1 MKVGS
6 LKEYRESVADAE
18 MIHEYLRVDH
28 TKTLRELFLALGRLT
43 LGDNF
48 DCFITEITIPA
59 GAELPIRNAL
69 KSGDIPTSWIR
80 LRGGDGSQNVV
91 DGDTAWDRSYL
102 YLKNVGATV
111 ATLKIAFL
119 R

>member
-6 LKEYRESVADAE
+6 LKEYREDQADAE
-18 MIHEYLRVDH
+18 KIHDYLRVDH

-43 LGDNF
+43 LSDNF
-48 DCFITEITIPA
+48 DCFITEVTIAA

-91 DGDTAWDRSYL
+91 DGDTAWDRSYV
-102 YLKNVGATV
+102 YLKNTGGVS